1 MRRTSALADEF
12 AENRAVGRIAFS
24 VQQKAGT
31 TRQARLFEEGPLRL
45 RCPNSL
51 AGALEAMIVNTAG
64 GVAGGDSLQLHLSVD
79 ENARLTVTTA
89 AAEKIYRSLGA
100 DAVIDVYLKVESGAA
115 LAWLPQ
121 ETILFD
127 QARLRR
133 TIRINVAK
141 DAQLVFAETVVFG
154 RTGRGEEVA
163 RGRLIDRWHLYCD
176 GRLLH
181 AESLRLDGAIAE
193 KLAHRAVTGGNVAIA
208 TVLIYPG
215 DEMIAEA
222 LRVQK
227 FCGEVGLSAWKGMAI
242 ARLCARDGATLKR
255 DLIALLG
262 NPDFAAAQSGL
273 RVALPRLWAS

>member
-1 MRRTSALADEF
+1 
-12 AENRAVGRIAFS
+12 V
-24 VQQKAGT
+24 
-31 TRQARLFEEGPLRL
+31 
-45 RCPNSL
+45 
-51 AGALEAMIVNTAG
+51 IVNTAG

-100 DAVIDVYLKVESGAA
+100 DAVIDVHLKVDPGAT

-163 RGRLIDRWHLYCD
+163 HGRLIDRWHLYCE

-181 AESLRLDGAIAE
+181 AESLRLDGAIAR
-193 KLAHRAVTGGNVAIA
+193 KLAQRAVTAGNVAIA

-222 LRVQK
+222 LRAQK

-273 RVALPRLWAS
+273 GVALPRLWAS

>member
-1 MRRTSALADEF
+1 MRRASALADEF

-24 VQQKAGT
+24 TQQKAGA
-31 TRQARLFEEGPLRL
+31 TRRARLFEEGPLRL

-51 AGALEAMIVNTAG
+51 AGALEAVIVNTAG
-64 GVAGGDSLQLHLSVD
+64 GVAGGDSLQLHLNVD

-100 DAVIDVYLKVESGAA
+100 DAVIDVHLKVESGAT

-133 TIRINVAK
+133 TTRIDVAK
-141 DAQLVFAETVVFG
+141 NAQFVFAEAVVFG
-154 RTGRGEEVA
+154 RTGHGEEVA
-163 RGRLIDRWHLYCD
+163 HGRLIDRWHLYCG

-181 AESLRLDGAIAE
+181 AESFSLDGAIAG
-193 KLAHRAVTGGNVAIA
+193 KLAHRAVTAGNVAIA

-215 DEMIAEA
+215 DEMIAET
-222 LRVQK
+222 LRAQK
-227 FCGEVGLSAWKGMAI
+227 FSGEVGVSAWKGMAI
-242 ARLCARDGATLKR
+242 ARLCAGDGATLKR
-255 DLIALLG
+255 DLITVIGSL
-262 NPDFAAAQSGL
+262 PCPQ
-273 RVALPRLWAS
+273 ALPRLWSN